1 MSATYNIRLTNG
13 DSLIVHEG
21 YMSGGTISIEKD
33 KLAIGYMEHIAVI
46 SMTKE
51 DFKELRNTLNKILA
65 NEGDNK

>member
-1 MSATYNIRLTNG
+1 MSATYSIRLTNG
-13 DSLIVHEG
+13 NELVIHEG

-33 KLAIGYMEHIAVI
+33 KLAIGYMEHMAVI

-51 DFKELRNTLNKILA
+51 DFKKLRNTLNKILV